1 LCFARRSASRR
12 QVFVAKIAG
21 AILMTDSFIDI
32 QEYTYDLP
40 PERIA
45 LYPLPQRD
53 QSKLLVYRH
62 RTITHAT
69 FDMLHEFIP
78 SNSLLFFNDTKVI
91 PARLLFQKETG
102 AEIEIFLLNPLR
114 PTSLAEAMLSTG
126 SVQWHC
132 SIGNL
137 RRWNDDRVLVKK
149 NETGILHAR
158 LINRE
163 DGIVEFTGPSLS
175 FAEVIHSFGD
185 TPLPPYIKRKAE
197 PGDRERYQTIY
208 SQASGAVAAPTAGLH
223 FTQRVL
229 DNLQRRGILTDFL
242 TLHVSAGTFLPVKVQ
257 NAIAHD
263 MHAEQ
268 VILTEANLLHLLL
281 PDRPVLAVGTTSLR
295 TLESLYWYGVKLLED
310 PDAEFTIQKL
320 DPYEHRKIIP
330 TKEES
335 VRAIAGLMTR
345 KNLKV
350 LTGETS
356 IYILPGY
363 TFRIVDGLITNF
375 HQPQST
381 LLLLIAAFIGKD
393 WKKIYEEAL
402 GKDYRFL
409 SYGDSSLL
417 FKAQT
422 R

>member
-1 LCFARRSASRR
+1 
-12 QVFVAKIAG
+12 
-21 AILMTDSFIDI
+21 MDPFIDI
-32 QEYTYDLP
+32 HEYTYDLP

-62 RTITHAT
+62 GSMTHSR
-69 FDMLHEFIP
+69 FDALDEFIP
-78 SNSLLFFNDTKVI
+78 PNAILIFNDTKVI
-91 PARLLFQKETG
+91 PARLIFQKETG
-102 AEIEIFLLNPLR
+102 AEIEIFLLNPLP
-114 PTSLAEAMLSTG
+114 PTLLAEAMQATG
-126 SVQWHC
+126 SIQWQC

-137 RRWNDDRVLVKK
+137 KRWNDGKILVKQ
-149 NETGILHAR
+149 NETGTLQAR
-158 LINRE
+158 LVNRDE
-163 DGIVEFTGPSLS
+163 PIVIVEFAWSSLLS
-175 FAEVIHSFGD
+175 FAEVIRSFGD

-197 PGDRERYQTIY
+197 PSDLDRYQTIY

-223 FTQRVL
+223 FTKRVL
-229 DNLQRRGILTDFL
+229 DNLQRHGILTDFL

-257 NAIAHD
+257 NAVTHD

-268 VILTEANLLHLLL
+268 VIISERTLHHLLL

-295 TLESLYWYGVKLLED
+295 TLESLYWYGVKLLGD
-310 PDAEFTIQKL
+310 PDAEFTIQKF
-320 DPYEHRKIIP
+320 DPYAARQGTP

-335 VRAIAGLMTR
+335 FRAIAGRMSR
-345 KNLKV
+345 KNMKF

-363 TFRIVDGLITNF
+363 PFRVVDGLITNF

-393 WKKIYEEAL
+393 WKKIYREVLE
-402 GKDYRFL
+402 KDYRFL

-417 FKAQT
+417 FRNKT
-422 R
+422 SRTNDSSPPPLRFN

>member
-1 LCFARRSASRR
+1 
-12 QVFVAKIAG
+12 
-21 AILMTDSFIDI
+21 MMDSFIDI
-32 QEYTYDLP
+32 KEYTYDLP

-53 QSKLLVYRH
+53 QSNLLVYRQGAV
-62 RTITHAT
+62 THAT
-69 FDMLHEFIP
+69 FDRLDEFIP
-78 SNSLLFFNDTKVI
+78 PNALLFFNDTKVI

-102 AEIEIFLLNPLR
+102 AEIEIFLLNPSR
-114 PTSLAEAMLSTG
+114 PTSLAEAMQSIG
-126 SVQWHC
+126 SVQWQC

-137 RRWNDDRVLVKK
+137 RRWNDDRVLIKK

-163 DGIVEFTGPSLS
+163 EGIVEFTGPSLS

-208 SQASGAVAAPTAGLH
+208 SQALGAVAAPTAGLH
-223 FTQRVL
+223 FTKRVL

-257 NAIAHD
+257 NAITHN

-268 VILTEANLLHLLL
+268 VILTEANLLHLLM

-310 PDAEFTIQKL
+310 PDAEFTIQKM
-320 DPYEHRKIIP
+320 DPYDRRKVTP

-335 VRAIAGLMTR
+335 LRAVADLLTR
-345 KNLKV
+345 KNLEV

-363 TFRIVDGLITNF
+363 TFRIVDALITNF

-402 GKDYRFL
+402 RKDYRFL

-417 FKAQT
+417 FRNQ
-422 R
+422 